1 MSRLSD
7 ERIRQIATFICNQ
20 NEANDLSDVTI
31 LFARAIEREAYKQGQ
46 ERMRERAATTFG
58 ETANS
63 LAYNTL
69 RYVQQ
74 HIRKLE
80 IEEPK

>member
-1 MSRLSD
+1 MLSE
-7 ERIRQIATFICNQ
+7 ERIKELCAEYGDFFK
-20 NEANDLSDVTI
+20 V
-31 LFARAIEREAYKQGQ
+31 ARAIEREAYKAGQ
-46 ERMRERAATTFG
+46 EAMRERAATTFG